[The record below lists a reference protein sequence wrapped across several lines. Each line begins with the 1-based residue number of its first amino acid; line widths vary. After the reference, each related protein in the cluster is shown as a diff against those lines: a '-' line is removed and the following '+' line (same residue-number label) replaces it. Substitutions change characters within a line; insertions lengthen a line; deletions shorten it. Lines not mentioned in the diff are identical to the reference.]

1 MINSHMER
9 YNILNTYK
17 DDNYQKITLASE
29 KENPENIVLL
39 NVIKKEFL
47 DDADSLDKFRNCI
60 ESLVFSEE
68 RENEIIL
75 ATSYKKGFPISKYI
89 QYYNPILK
97 TRINFVYEYLDK
109 ITDYDCLDVKPAN
122 SLINESQVIIERNA
136 VKFNDLLV
144 IDDSFEKPGD
154 FNDICLT
161 VHEALTLFIFGELKI
176 PTEKLKGL
184 PNELKSFLCDLKEN
198 NRKYLSIK
206 EIFRD
211 FKNIYLYNLY
221 LDDANSELLMKD
233 VRDSVKSSDERP
245 LPVYNPINA
254 FGLVSNPSGKPLD
267 ETSSQNVPEKTVET
281 FKDGDDDEAVPA
293 DETSYM
299 DEVGEAGPILE
310 DVGDDS
316 SEDSIEK
323 ANPYSNGDNG
333 ENPEIE
339 PIDETHNYP
348 DENLE
353 DSETASMHES
363 DEYGNENEDDGF
375 LSDSSFY
382 NYEKDYEDL
391 FNSNEAID
399 ESPKK
404 PKENEKGKKDRNV
417 VAIILIAALLG
428 IILTVCSKNNLL
440 FFKDN
445 LPVASFEHE
454 RLYDEWIFKLE
465 DAEIDIQSYEWTVKQ
480 NGKDVL
486 AASGPVF
493 KFNETSLE
501 EGEFTVYLKIKN
513 DDENWE
519 RTYSDNYYN
528 IVSDIDSINIDSNPE
543 QIKEQFDSLSVEY
556 PFEDSI
562 SKDDTVFRNGTYSL
576 KIESRSSN
584 SESKLTVSD
593 LVMDN
598 NSVIS
603 MWILS
608 DSTNPFKVQLL
619 GYKGKTLAFKRS
631 VNFKPSSKNY
641 WELLSVS
648 QETNDVDRME
658 IVFSNMSSRIWIDDL
673 DINSYK

>member
-1 MINSHMER
+1 MTNSHMER

-47 DDADSLDKFRNCI
+47 PDADSLDKFRNCI

-68 RENEIIL
+68 YDDKIIL

-97 TRINFVYEYLDK
+97 TRINFVYEYLNK
-109 ITDYDCLDVKPAN
+109 ITDYDCLDIKPAN

-144 IDDSFEKPGD
+144 IDDFFEKPGD
-154 FNDICLT
+154 FKDICKT
-161 VHEALTLFIFGELKI
+161 VHKTLTLFIFGELQI
-176 PTEKLKGL
+176 PSEKLKGL
-184 PNELKSFLCDLKEN
+184 PDELKNFLFDLKGN

-206 EIFRD
+206 DIFRD
-211 FKNIYLYNLY
+211 FKTIYLYNLY

-245 LPVYNPINA
+245 LPIYNPINA
-254 FGLVSNPSGKPLD
+254 FGMVSDPSEKSLD
-267 ETSSQNVPEKTVET
+267 ENTSPNISDKVEET
-281 FKDGDDDEAVPA
+281 FSNENDENVKPA
-293 DETSYM
+293 DEESYM
-299 DEVGEAGPILE
+299 DYMDEMDGNE
-310 DVGDDS
+310 
-316 SEDSIEK
+316 
-323 ANPYSNGDNG
+323 
-333 ENPEIE
+333 ENLTSE
-339 PIDETHNYP
+339 PIDDTNDIP
-348 DENLE
+348 DKNSYDQEN
-353 DSETASMHES
+353 ASIDESNDYGNNNES
-363 DEYGNENEDDGF
+363 DD
-375 LSDSSFY
+375 LLLDSSFY
-382 NYEKDYEDL
+382 DYEKDYEDL
-391 FNSNEAID
+391 FNSNESKDKSTRKPD
-399 ESPKK
+399 ENKK
-404 PKENEKGKKDRNV
+404 SKRDRNV
-417 VAIILIAALLG
+417 VAIILIAAILG

-440 FFKDN
+440 FFKDD

-454 RLYDEWIFKLE
+454 RLYDEWIFQLE

-493 KFNETSLE
+493 KFNESFLE
-501 EGEFTVYLKIKN
+501 EGEFTVYLLIKN

-519 RTYSDNYYN
+519 RTYSNNYYN
-528 IVSDIDSINIDSNPE
+528 IVNDIDSINIDSNPE

-576 KIESRSSN
+576 KIESRNSN
-584 SESKLTVSD
+584 EESKLTISD

-608 DSTNPFKVQLL
+608 DSTEPFKVQLL
-619 GYKGKTLAFKRS
+619 GYNGKTQAFKRS

-658 IVFSNMSSRIWIDDL
+658 IIFSNMSSRIWIDDL

>member
-1 MINSHMER
+1 MINSHMEK

-39 NVIKKEFL
+39 NLIKKEFL
-47 DDADSLDKFRNCI
+47 HDADSLDKFRNCI

-68 RENEIIL
+68 YEDEIIL

-97 TRINFVYEYLDK
+97 TRINFVYEYLNK
-109 ITDYDCLDVKPAN
+109 ITDYDCLDIKPAN
-122 SLINESQVIIERNA
+122 SLINESQVIIEKNS

-144 IDDSFEKPGD
+144 VDDSFEKAGS
-154 FNDICLT
+154 FKDICNT
-161 VHEALTLFIFGELKI
+161 VNETLNLFIFGELKI
-176 PTEKLKGL
+176 QAEKLKGL
-184 PNELKSFLCDLKEN
+184 PNELKNFLLDLKEN

-206 EIFRD
+206 DIFRD
-211 FKNIYLYNLY
+211 FKTIYLYNLY
-221 LDDANSELLMKD
+221 LDDANSALLMKD

-245 LPVYNPINA
+245 LPIYNPINA
-254 FGLVSNPSGKPLD
+254 FGL
-267 ETSSQNVPEKTVET
+267 TSDSPKISLGENIFPNVPEKTGDAFTDE
-281 FKDGDDDEAVPA
+281 DGDDVEYGDE
-293 DETSYM
+293 DG
-299 DEVGEAGPILE
+299 VGEDGPIFE
-310 DVGDDS
+310 DYG
-316 SEDSIEK
+316 SEDSIVN
-323 ANPYSNGDNG
+323 ANPHYSSGSEEDKTKEETYDTHNIPN
-333 ENPEIE
+333 ENPEDTE
-339 PIDETHNYP
+339 SASKHAN
-348 DENLE
+348 E
-353 DSETASMHES
+353 DYSVE
-363 DEYGNENEDDGF
+363 NENDGVISG
-375 LSDSSFY
+375 LAFY
-382 NYEKDYEDL
+382 DYDKDYQDL
-391 FNSNEAID
+391 FNSNETID
-399 ESPKK
+399 ETPKS
-404 PKENEKGKKDRNV
+404 PKENKKNKRDRNV
-417 VAIILIAALLG
+417 VVIILIAALLG

-440 FFKDN
+440 FFKDD

-454 RLYDEWIFKLE
+454 RLYDEWIFQLE
-465 DAEIDIQSYEWTVKQ
+465 DSEIDIQSYEWTVKQ

-486 AASGPVF
+486 TASGPVF
-493 KFNETSLE
+493 KFNETKLE

-513 DDENWE
+513 EDDNWE

-562 SKDDTVFRNGTYSL
+562 SKDDTVFRNGIYSL
-576 KIESRSSN
+576 KIESRNSN
-584 SESKLTVSD
+584 AESKLTIRD

-608 DSTNPFKVQLL
+608 DSTEPFKVLL
-619 GYKGKTLAFKRS
+619 FGYKGNTQAFKRS

-648 QETNDVDRME
+648 QETNDVDRVE